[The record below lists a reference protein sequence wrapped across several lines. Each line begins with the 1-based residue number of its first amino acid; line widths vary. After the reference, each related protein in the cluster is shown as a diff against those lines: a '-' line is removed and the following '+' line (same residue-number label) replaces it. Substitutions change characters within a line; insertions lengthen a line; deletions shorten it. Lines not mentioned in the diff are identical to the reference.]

1 MTENLRSPYETT
13 AIGCKN
19 VMDRIRFRSW
29 WLWASLAVAMTAPV
43 ALAAD
48 ELIVSQRNRAF
59 APEQLQVA
67 RGSTIRIMNDDKV
80 THHVYVDS
88 STMKFDSGAQLVGSA
103 VDLRF
108 DDAGTFDV
116 MCAIHPTMHLQ
127 VIVK

>member
-1 MTENLRSPYETT
+1 MTENLCSLYRTTT
-13 AIGCKN
+13 AGCKK
-19 VMDRIRFRSW
+19 VADRSRLWSC
-29 WLWASLAVAMTAPV
+29 WLWISLAVMISAPL

-48 ELIVSQRNRAF
+48 ELIVSQHNRMF

-88 STMKFDSGAQLVGSA
+88 PTMKFDSGAQPVGSA

-108 DDAGTFDV
+108 DEAGKFDV